1 MTTLPD
7 RPNTA
12 LLVID
17 VQNGVVAGNVDRDAV
32 VARIAALVERARTAG
47 TPVVWVQHTSEQL
60 PQGSTQ
66 WEYVPELTQLDTE
79 AVVHKRFGDSFEDT
93 DLEEVL
99 ARSGTGHLVVAGA
112 Q

>member
-17 VQNGVVAGNVDRDAV
+17 VQASPMTNAHNRDGV
-32 VARIAALVERARTAG
+32 IANINALVDKARAEAV
-47 TPVVWVQHTSEQL
+47 PVVWVQHTSDNL
-60 PQGSTQ
+60 P
-66 WEYVPELTQLDTE
+66 
-79 AVVHKRFGDSFEDT
+79 RDSD
-93 DLEEVL
+93 
-99 ARSGTGHLVVAGA
+99 AW